1 MANEAF
7 PLAFSARFWYAEN
20 AMKILIVDDSRPV
33 TRELTEILNRAGYAD
48 VMDVPTLDIAVT
60 TMREA
65 SNQEAPV
72 DLVLIDLDNNDTDG
86 IAAILTLKSHR
97 EFEDIPIIAITAED
111 SSAVLDR
118 AFAAG
123 ASDYIVKPVGRTELR
138 ARVRS
143 ALQLRREMIKR
154 MLRERELERLA
165 RKLERMSNQDGL
177 TGLANRRCFDDTLI
191 REWVRNGRE
200 DRPVGLLMIDID
212 HFKAYNDALGHVDGD
227 GCLRAV
233 AEAIRAATN
242 RPGDLVARY
251 GGEEFAIILPAT
263 DYDGARVVAE
273 NIHAALAKSCL
284 AHPKSRVACNV
295 TVSIGVAS
303 GIPSIETTP
312 EHLIQAADRALYQ
325 AKQSGRNRT
334 ESICLPDPDS
344 LRQ

>member
-1 MANEAF
+1 
-7 PLAFSARFWYAEN
+7 
-20 AMKILIVDDSRPV
+20 MKILIIDDSKA
-33 TRELTEILNRAGYAD
+33 TAAQLTEMLLGAGHTD
-48 VMDVPTLDIAVT
+48 VTDVDTLDLALLTLQRSVAGET
-60 TMREA
+60 
-65 SNQEAPV
+65 PV
-72 DLVLIDLDNNDTDG
+72 DLVLIDLENHDTDG
-86 IAAILTLKSHR
+86 IASILTLKSHR
-97 EFEDIPIIAITAED
+97 EFEDIPIIAVAPNDGSDE
-111 SSAVLDR
+111 LDR

-143 ALQLRREMIKR
+143 ALQLRREMLKR

-200 DRPVGLLMIDID
+200 DNFLGLLMIDID

-227 GCLRAV
+227 VCLRGV
-233 AEAIRAATN
+233 ARAIRDATN

-251 GGEEFAIILPAT
+251 GGEEFAIILPNT
-263 DYDGARVVAE
+263 DFDGARVVAE
-273 NIHAALAKSCL
+273 NIHANLGRSCIS
-284 AHPKSRVACNV
+284 HPNSQVACNV
-295 TVSIGVAS
+295 TVSIGVAATV
-303 GIPSIETTP
+303 PTCDTTP

-334 ESICLPDPDS
+334 ESICLPDPDQV
-344 LRQ
+344 RQ

>member
-1 MANEAF
+1 
-7 PLAFSARFWYAEN
+7 
-20 AMKILIVDDSRPV
+20 MKILIIDDAPNSADQ
-33 TRELTEILNRAGYAD
+33 LTGMLLGAGYTD
-48 VMDVPTLDIAVT
+48 VSDVDSLDRALRFMQRSLAGET
-60 TMREA
+60 
-65 SNQEAPV
+65 PV
-72 DLVLIDLDNNDTDG
+72 DLVLIALENQDIDG

-97 EFEDIPIIAITAED
+97 EFEDIPIIAIAAED
-111 SSAVLDR
+111 NSDELDR

-154 MLRERELERLA
+154 MLREHELERLA

-200 DRPVGLLMIDID
+200 DNSLGLLMIDID

-227 GCLRAV
+227 ICLRSV
-233 AEAIRAATN
+233 ARAIRAATN

-251 GGEEFAIILPAT
+251 GGEEFAIILPNT
-263 DYDGARVVAE
+263 EFDGARVVAE
-273 NIHAALAKSCL
+273 NIHANLAKSCIR
-284 AHPKSRVACNV
+284 HPDSRVSCTV
-295 TVSIGVAS
+295 TVSIGVAAAV
-303 GIPSIETTP
+303 PTCDTTP

-334 ESICLPDPDS
+334 ESICLPDPDQ

>member
-1 MANEAF
+1 
-7 PLAFSARFWYAEN
+7 
-20 AMKILIVDDSRPV
+20 MKILIIDDSKA
-33 TRELTEILNRAGYAD
+33 TAEQLTEMLLSAGHTDVSDVDSLERA
-48 VMDVPTLDIAVT
+48 MLTLQRSVAGET
-60 TMREA
+60 
-65 SNQEAPV
+65 PV
-72 DLVLIDLDNNDTDG
+72 DLVLIDLDNHDTDG

-97 EFEDIPIIAITAED
+97 EFEDIPIIAVAPNDGSDE
-111 SSAVLDR
+111 LDR

-143 ALQLRREMIKR
+143 ALQLRREMLKR

-191 REWVRNGRE
+191 REWVRNGR
-200 DRPVGLLMIDID
+200 DDNSLGLLMIDID

-227 GCLRAV
+227 VCLRGV
-233 AEAIRAATN
+233 AGAIRAATN

-251 GGEEFAIILPAT
+251 GGEEFAIILPGT
-263 DYDGARVVAE
+263 DFDGARVVAE
-273 NIHAALAKSCL
+273 NIHANLAKSCIS
-284 AHPKSRVACNV
+284 HPNSRVACNV
-295 TVSIGVAS
+295 TVSIGVAATV
-303 GIPSIETTP
+303 PTCDTTP

-334 ESICLPDPDS
+334 ESICLPDPDQV
-344 LRQ
+344 RQ